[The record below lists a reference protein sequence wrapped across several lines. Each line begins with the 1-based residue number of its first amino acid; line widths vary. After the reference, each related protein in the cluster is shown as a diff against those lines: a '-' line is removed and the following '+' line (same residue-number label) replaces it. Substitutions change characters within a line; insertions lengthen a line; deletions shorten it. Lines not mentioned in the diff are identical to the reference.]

1 VADYR
6 WRVKA
11 VPSGLVKIGQ
21 VMIEMSLIIFYA
33 CASFWGMGRI
43 GAFLAE
49 VLASEHSKEA
59 ACIAL
64 AASGEELFVRHIMVK
79 ISFLV
84 LLDYR
89 NTI

>member
-1 VADYR
+1 
-6 WRVKA
+6 
-11 VPSGLVKIGQ
+11 
-21 VMIEMSLIIFYA
+21 
-33 CASFWGMGRI
+33 MGRI